1 MANHKSALK
10 RAKQSEIKRVENKS
24 YKTRVKKAVK
34 EVRAAVA
41 NNSEPEAR
49 ESLKKAVSII
59 QKTASKGVIHKNQ
72 ASRRVSRLEHQVNQL
87 AAPEA

>member
-41 NNSEPEAR
+41 SNSEPEAR

-59 QKTASKGVIHKNQ
+59 QKTSSKGVIHKNQ
-72 ASRRVSRLEHQVNQL
+72 ASRKVSRLEHQVNKL
-87 AAPEA
+87 AASEG

>member
-59 QKTASKGVIHKNQ
+59 QKTSSKGVIHKNQ
-72 ASRRVSRLEHQVNQL
+72 ASRKVSRLEHQVNQL
-87 AAPEA
+87 AASEG